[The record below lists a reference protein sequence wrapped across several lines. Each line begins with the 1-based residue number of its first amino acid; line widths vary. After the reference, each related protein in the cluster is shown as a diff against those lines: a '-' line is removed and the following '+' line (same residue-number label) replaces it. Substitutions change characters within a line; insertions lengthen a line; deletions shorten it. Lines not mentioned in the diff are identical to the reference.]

1 MRPHWYRFMLLFLVT
16 ALCCLQTAVAAN
28 GKIRGVIKSADGE
41 AVVSANV
48 LIEGTTM
55 GAAADA
61 NGQYFILNVPPG
73 SYRVRAS
80 AVGYTPQVFTD
91 VLVRSDQIVTLDFT
105 LRSEAFAEGERMPAR
120 FSRRGGN
127 ASPPLAWTEPPS
139 GDAEPRARR
148 RRYRYPAAAAGH
160 ALDRLQHLSRR
171 GPSPGGET
179 VRRGPRR
186 RHHAGS
192 QLGPPQRLY
201 RP

>member
-73 SYRVRAS
+73 SVQIACRLSSLPHQRRLWRAS
-80 AVGYTPQVFTD
+80 SGTFESTATP
-91 VLVRSDQIVTLDFT
+91 
-105 LRSEAFAEGERMPAR
+105 
-120 FSRRGGN
+120 
-127 ASPPLAWTEPPS
+127 
-139 GDAEPRARR
+139 
-148 RRYRYPAAAAGH
+148 
-160 ALDRLQHLSRR
+160 
-171 GPSPGGET
+171 
-179 VRRGPRR
+179 
-186 RHHAGS
+186 
-192 QLGPPQRLY
+192 
-201 RP
+201 